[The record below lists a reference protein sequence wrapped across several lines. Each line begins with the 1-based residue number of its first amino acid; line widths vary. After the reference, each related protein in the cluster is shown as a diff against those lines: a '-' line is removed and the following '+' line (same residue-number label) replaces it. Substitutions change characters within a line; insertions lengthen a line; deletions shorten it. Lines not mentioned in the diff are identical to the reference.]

1 MIKSEDVIKLRILR
15 QDYLGLFR
23 WFQCNHKGPYKKAE
37 RSVKRQDNANESMK
51 QKQNQAHREEN
62 DGC

>member
-1 MIKSEDVIKLRILR
+1 MIKSEDVIKLRTLR

-23 WFQCNHKGPYKKAE
+23 WFQCNHKGSYKKAE
-37 RSVKRQDNANESMK
+37 RSVKRCINADESM
-51 QKQNQAHREEN
+51 KQNQAHREET

>member
-37 RSVKRQDNANESMK
+37 RSVKKYDNADESVY
-51 QKQNQAHREEN
+51 ETEIES
-62 DGC
+62 GT